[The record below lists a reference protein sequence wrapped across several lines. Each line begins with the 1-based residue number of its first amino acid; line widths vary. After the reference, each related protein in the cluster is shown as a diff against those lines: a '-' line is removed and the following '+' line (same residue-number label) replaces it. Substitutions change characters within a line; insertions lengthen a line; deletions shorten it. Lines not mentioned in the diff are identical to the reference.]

1 MVACANAFVLYA
13 FHAVAADSSVG
24 MHGSA
29 SLLKSFDATASQCL
43 RPWRCLTMRLWVDRV
58 ILQSPHRRSPAGIA
72 TRWRSSWASA
82 SKAAT
87 HDL

>member
-1 MVACANAFVLYA
+1 MVACANAFVLYV

-29 SLLKSFDATASQCL
+29 PLLKSFDATASQCL

-58 ILQSPHRRSPAGIA
+58 ILQSPALPQPWG
-72 TRWRSSWASA
+72 
-82 SKAAT
+82 
-87 HDL
+87 